1 MADGSCAL
9 ERSVR
14 TVGCFTD
21 GHGRDAVAARS
32 PVVTPKPAAFSSC
45 RGSVIGSRH
54 DLRNTG
60 KSFRASKPDL
70 QAGKEPV
77 KITRPHDRGP
87 GRTADHRRRPAARRL
102 PPGHRR
108 HQPARLTRAPGMPRS
123 CCGPEMYLHAPRS
136 YLARAGGR
144 RTRPQPGRSLLG
156 CPGHAELGQ
165 RLRPRRVAGRASLP
179 NMRCLMVTGLL
190 RSVRAEQLI
199 LASPRAQGDSL
210 TARCLVRALDSSP
223 VACCGGV
230 GEWAGMAEG
239 VTACRVRC

>member
-1 MADGSCAL
+1 VCHLVSLQTAVSRCP
-9 ERSVR
+9 R
-14 TVGCFTD
+14 THGGRVLCPGTAGAHRRLF
-21 GHGRDAVAARS
+21 HGRDAVAARS

-108 HQPARLTRAPGMPRS
+108 HQPARLTWAPGMPRS
-123 CCGPEMYLHAPRS
+123 
-136 YLARAGGR
+136 
-144 RTRPQPGRSLLG
+144 
-156 CPGHAELGQ
+156 
-165 RLRPRRVAGRASLP
+165 
-179 NMRCLMVTGLL
+179 GLL
-190 RSVRAEQLI
+190 LLR
-199 LASPRAQGDSL
+199 
-210 TARCLVRALDSSP
+210 T
-223 VACCGGV
+223 
-230 GEWAGMAEG
+230 
-239 VTACRVRC
+239 